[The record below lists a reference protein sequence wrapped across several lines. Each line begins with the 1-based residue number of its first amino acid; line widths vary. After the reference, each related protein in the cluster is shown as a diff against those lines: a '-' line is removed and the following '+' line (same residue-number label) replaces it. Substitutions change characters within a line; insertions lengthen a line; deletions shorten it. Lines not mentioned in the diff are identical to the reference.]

1 MKTAETANM
10 SIDTTEKD
18 ARAKV
23 GDIVMILGFSGSQ
36 YKSEQELIGKTGKV
50 TFIDSTGAI
59 HGTWGGISLLPD
71 DDYVVCFG
79 ENDGQG

>member
-1 MKTAETANM
+1 M
-10 SIDTTEKD
+10 SIETTEKD
-18 ARAKV
+18 ARAEV

-36 YKSEQELIGKTGKV
+36 YKSEKELIGKTGKV

>member
-1 MKTAETANM
+1 M
-10 SIDTTEKD
+10 SIETSEKD

-36 YKSEQELIGKTGKV
+36 YRSEKELIGKTGKV
-50 TFIDSTGAI
+50 TLMEMTLRI

-71 DDYVVCFG
+71 DDYVV
-79 ENDGQG
+79 